1 MKAVYYYRDRTGSAG
16 FLLPEDKA
24 LLDRLFTHGSR
35 PTKEQLCGK
44 RCWLYAR
51 VDGRDTDPSVI
62 HALALQMDSLRQ
74 FAGEHGMHVAGMTRE
89 AMSGWNADRPGLR
102 ELKRAAANGEMDYV
116 LARTPDRIIRS
127 PDIRMLLRYED
138 DLHALGV
145 EILCIEE
152 LK

>member
-1 MKAVYYYRDRTGSAG
+1 MKAVYDYRDRTGSAG

-51 VDGRDTDPSVI
+51 VDGRGTDPSVI
-62 HALALQMDSLRQ
+62 HALDLQMDSLCQ
-74 FAGEHGMHVAGMTRE
+74 FAGEHGMHVAGMIRE

-102 ELKRAAANGEMDYV
+102 ELKQAAVNGKMDYI
-116 LARTPDRIIRS
+116 LARSMDRIIRNT
-127 PDIRMLLRYED
+127 DIRILLRYED
-138 DLHALGV
+138 ALHALGV
-145 EILCIEE
+145 EILCVEE